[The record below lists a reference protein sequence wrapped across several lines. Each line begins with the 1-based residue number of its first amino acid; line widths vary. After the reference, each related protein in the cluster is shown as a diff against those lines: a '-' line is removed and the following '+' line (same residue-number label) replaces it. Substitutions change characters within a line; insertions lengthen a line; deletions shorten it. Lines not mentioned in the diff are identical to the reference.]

1 MVQCLGLCDFTTE
14 GLGSIPDPGTK
25 IPTSLTVLP
34 KKFFLLLFNPKDLK
48 YDFNM

>member
-14 GLGSIPDPGTK
+14 GLGSIHDPGTK
-25 IPTSLTVLP
+25 ITISLAVGP
-34 KKFFLLLFNPKDLK
+34 KKIFAVINPKDLK